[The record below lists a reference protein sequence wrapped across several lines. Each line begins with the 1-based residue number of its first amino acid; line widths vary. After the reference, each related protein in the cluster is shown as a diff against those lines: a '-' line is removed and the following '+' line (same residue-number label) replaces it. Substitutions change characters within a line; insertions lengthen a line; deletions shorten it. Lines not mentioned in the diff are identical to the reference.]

1 MQYKSLEMFQFFLQ
15 NYKLNPVA
23 VLEFNFEPT
32 GADDQEKR
40 KASMS
45 FVKRMNTV
53 SPALN
58 ELYDAQ
64 CRILGDY
71 PEMRVVYKLGFNLH
85 AYNVL
90 APLYAKLEKNVK
102 EFQRLL
108 KKHSSH
114 QDVVDYYKLAEDK
127 LPSNVYEM
135 MKEDFAAFE
144 TVTVPRLEDAKAK
157 YPDWDMWD
165 GASPDWEH
173 VNQLYKNAKK

>member
-1 MQYKSLEMFQFFLQ
+1 MQYKSLELFQFFAQ
-15 NYKLNPVA
+15 NYRLNPVA

-64 CRILGDY
+64 CRMLGDY

-90 APLYAKLEKNVK
+90 APLYARLEKNVK

-114 QDVVDYYKLAEDK
+114 PDVAAYYKLAEEH

-135 MKEDFAAFE
+135 MKEDFAVFE
-144 TVTVPRLEDAKAK
+144 TVTVQRLEDAKVK
-157 YPDWDMWD
+157 HPDWDMWD
-165 GASPDWEH
+165 GASPDWEV

>member
-53 SPALN
+53 SPALH

-64 CRILGDY
+64 CRMLGDY

-114 QDVVDYYKLAEDK
+114 PDVVEYYKLAEAQ

-157 YPDWDMWD
+157 DPDWDMWD

>member
-1 MQYKSLEMFQFFLQ
+1 MQYKSLELFQFFFQ
-15 NYKLNPVA
+15 SYRLNPVA

-64 CRILGDY
+64 CRMLGDY

-90 APLYAKLEKNVK
+90 APLYARLEKNVK

-114 QDVVDYYKLAEDK
+114 PDVSAYYKLAEEQ

-144 TVTVPRLEDAKAK
+144 TVTVQRLEDAKAK
-157 YPDWDMWD
+157 HPDWDMWD
-165 GASPDWEH
+165 GASPDWEV

>member
-1 MQYKSLEMFQFFLQ
+1 MQYKSLDMFQFFYQ
-15 NYKLNPVA
+15 NYKLNPVS
-23 VLEFNFEPT
+23 VLEFNFEPS

-40 KASMS
+40 KSSLS

-64 CRILGDY
+64 VRMVSDY
-71 PEMRVVYKLGFNLH
+71 QEMRVVYKLGFNFN
-85 AYNVL
+85 AFNVL

-114 QDVVDYYKLAEDK
+114 PEVVEYYKSAESE
-127 LPSNVYEM
+127 LPVNVYDM

-144 TVTVPRLEDAKAK
+144 KVTTVRIAEAKASD
-157 YPDWDMWD
+157 PHWTLWD
-165 GASPDWEH
+165 SELPNWET

>member
-1 MQYKSLEMFQFFLQ
+1 MQYKSLELFQFFVQ
-15 NYKLNPVA
+15 SYRLNPVA

-64 CRILGDY
+64 CRMLGDY

-90 APLYAKLEKNVK
+90 APLYARLEKNVK

-114 QDVVDYYKLAEDK
+114 PDVVTYYKLAEEQ

-144 TVTVPRLEDAKAK
+144 TVTVQRLEDAKAK
-157 YPDWDMWD
+157 HPDWDMWD
-165 GASPDWEH
+165 GASPDWEV

>member
-1 MQYKSLEMFQFFLQ
+1 MQYKSLDLCQFFFEH
-15 NYKLNPVA
+15 YKLNPVA
-23 VLEFNFEPT
+23 VLEFNFEPS

-53 SPALN
+53 SPSLN

-64 CRILGDY
+64 CRMLGDY

-85 AYNVL
+85 AFNVL
-90 APLYAKLEKNVK
+90 APLYARLEKNVK

-114 QDVVDYYKLAEDK
+114 PEVVEYYKLAEAQ
-127 LPSNVYEM
+127 LPTNVYEM
-135 MKEDFAAFE
+135 MKEDFGAFE
-144 TVTVPRLEDAKAK
+144 TETVQRLDAAKEK

-165 GASPDWEH
+165 AAQPDWEA

>member
-40 KASMS
+40 KSSMS

-64 CRILGDY
+64 CRMLGDY

-90 APLYAKLEKNVK
+90 APLYARLEKNVK

-114 QDVVDYYKLAEDK
+114 PDVVEYYKLAEVK

-144 TVTVPRLEDAKAK
+144 TVTCTRLEDAQSK
-157 YPDWDMWD
+157 YPDWHMWD
-165 GASPDWEH
+165 GSSPDWEL

>member
-1 MQYKSLEMFQFFLQ
+1 MQYKSLDLFQFFYQ

-32 GADDQEKR
+32 GVDDQDKR

-64 CRILGDY
+64 VRMVSDY
-71 PEMRVVYKLGFNLH
+71 PEMRVLYKLGFNLH

-90 APLYAKLEKNVK
+90 APLYARLEKNVK

-114 QDVVDYYKLAEDK
+114 PEVVEYYKLAETQ
-127 LPSNVYEM
+127 LPTNVYDM
-135 MKEDFAAFE
+135 MKEDFGVFQ
-144 TVTVPRLEDAKAK
+144 TVTVQRLDTAKEK
-157 YPDWDMWD
+157 NPDWDMWD
-165 GASPDWEH
+165 SAYPDWEV

>member
-64 CRILGDY
+64 CRMLGDY

-114 QDVVDYYKLAEDK
+114 PDVVEYYKLAEGQ
-127 LPSNVYEM
+127 LSSNVYEM

-157 YPDWDMWD
+157 YLDWDMWD